1 MRQGL
6 KTLQVRAGTVSRG
19 HTRKGKVSGS
29 CEAGG
34 KNTEGEAEKPPF
46 FVFGSRM
53 V

>member
-19 HTRKGKVSGS
+19 HTHKGKVSGGR
-29 CEAGG
+29 EAGG
-34 KNTEGEAEKPPF
+34 KNTKREAEKPPF
-46 FVFGSRM
+46 FAFGACM